1 MKQKELKSL
10 ASKIAKQERIINA
23 KDSTDEEIKRAE
35 NEIEKLSARIHSFED
50 MCVLDEMIQK
60 ILN

>member
-23 KDSTDEEIKRAE
+23 KDSTDDEKKKAE
-35 NEIEKLSARIHSFED
+35 NEIEKLSARIRSFED